1 MARLRITVPDELTL
15 EFTCANYTKVRA
27 RALAFVGAAEKLKAK
42 CRVDRANAQLDFSP
56 DDEGDGWEP
65 KPLDGDFEGFFFDN
79 AEYNVYAKLC
89 GSGRKKLVVKSRF
102 AVDEGY
108 KKFASFEGGRV
119 RSGTLNFENDVGKF
133 DFTLQYEAD
142 GGGVR
147 TLTFT
152 SEVLSQKL
160 DSRADWKTMI
170 DDVEKRYTML
180 AADYLRQT
188 YHSFDRKRLC
198 GDTPNLIWWN
208 LFAAEQEHLF
218 RGVKT
223 ILERPRKRLQG
234 VTEYRRADQLR
245 TLTHGQEN
253 AFMEFRRDPSHRY
266 RVEYD
271 TSSND
276 TPENRFVKH
285 ALKSIGRKYS
295 ELVELICRKN
305 QFGSR
310 LSESEKDRM
319 RGVEA
324 KFRKCLAHPFFK
336 GVGRFDGLKQ
346 LSLTL
351 QNAPGYATVM
361 RVYAILR
368 ASYMFYD
375 GMKRLETKSIADLY
389 EIWCFLKVEEIVKRS
404 CKNCYGEHFME
415 PEANHGELSGKFV
428 KLLGTGAKSQIVFKV
443 RDPSGREDIELARVV
458 YNPKVV
464 DSDVGGDNGLPDTI
478 YPTALTG
485 KKGQIPD
492 IVMQLRRDSMN
503 RDESL
508 RLTYLFDAKY
518 RVEDAEGEGDEITMR
533 PPQDAIDQM
542 HRYRDAIYYAKN
554 ADDTILDPAE
564 IKREVIGGYVLFP
577 GKCAGFLEK
586 PQGGNDDRPKYFRSI
601 DQVNI
606 GAIPLRPNNNNEY
619 GHLLKFIEKLLLESP
634 TLEAALDRINPQH
647 GEILDNSTQEGIGD
661 ELLCGTYVAD
671 EMAWVQKGYYDL
683 PKSTALSIGLGSLA
697 EAQNKRILVL
707 ISARGYLK
715 PIGSPYKIL
724 GCREISQEDISV
736 FRAENGYG
744 RVPSHAEGY
753 YQFVV
758 KPLVEGM
765 KDVRDRLKIVT
776 LEKDGVCK
784 GVVDAAAELGIV
796 CETAANLVS
805 AAPGCDGFVVF
816 DDSWVVPPSLRQVV
830 QSAQK
835 MMKSHQPNAMNVK
848 RKKTRKALVQWLR
861 ILLRQV
867 TPPRKYVLYIDGRDD
882 DQKLAALSKQLLL
895 DVLNVV

>member
-1 MARLRITVPDELTL
+1 MARLRITVPGELTL
-15 EFTCANYTKVRA
+15 EFTSANYAKVRA
-27 RALAFVGAAEKLKAK
+27 RALAFVGDVEKLKAK
-42 CRVDRANAQLDFSP
+42 CQVDRTNAVLEFSP
-56 DDEGDGWEP
+56 IDEGDGWEP

-79 AEYNVYAKLC
+79 AEYNVYAKLV
-89 GSGRKKLVVKSRF
+89 GSGLKKLGVKSRF
-102 AVDEGY
+102 AVDEGN

-119 RSGTLNFENDVGKF
+119 RSGTLNFENDIGKF

-142 GGGVR
+142 DGGAR

-152 SEVLSQKL
+152 GEVLSQKL

-170 DDVEKRYTML
+170 DDVEERYTML

-188 YHSFDRKRLC
+188 YHSFDRKRLS
-198 GDTPNLIWWN
+198 GDDTPNLIWWN
-208 LFAAEQEHLF
+208 LFAVEQERLF
-218 RGVKT
+218 KAVKT
-223 ILERPRKRLQG
+223 ILERPRKRLRG

-245 TLTHGQEN
+245 TLTPAQEN
-253 AFMEFRRDPSHRY
+253 AFLEFRRDSAHRY

-310 LSESEKDRM
+310 LSESEKERM

-324 KFRKCLAHPFFK
+324 KFRKILAHPFFK
-336 GVGRFDGLKQ
+336 GVCRFDGLKQ

-404 CKNCYGEHFME
+404 CELRFGDYFIV
-415 PEANHGELSGKFV
+415 PEANHGELNGKFV
-428 KLLGTGAKSQIVFKV
+428 KQLGTGAKSQVVFKV
-443 RDPSGREDIELARVV
+443 RDPSGREDVELARVV

-464 DSDVGGDNGLPDTI
+464 DSDAGGDNGLPDTI

-492 IVMQLRRDSMN
+492 IVMQLRRESMN
-503 RDESL
+503 RDESF

-518 RVEDAEGEGDEITMR
+518 RVEDAEGEGDDVTMR

-542 HRYRDAIYYAKN
+542 HRYRDAIYYAEN
-554 ADDTILDPAE
+554 ADDTILNPSE

-577 GKCAGFLEK
+577 GKCAGGIEK
-586 PQGGNDDRPKYFRSI
+586 PDRGADNRPKYFKSI

-606 GAIPLRPNNNNEY
+606 GAIPLRPNNGREY
-619 GHLLKFIEKLLLESP
+619 GHLLKFIERLLLESP

-647 GEILDNSTQEGIGD
+647 GEILDNSTQDGVAD
-661 ELLCGTYVAD
+661 AVLCGTYKSG
-671 EMAWVQKGYYDL
+671 QKEWIRKRGLYNL
-683 PKSTALSIGLGSLA
+683 PKDTAEKTGIYSKEDA
-697 EAQNKRILVL
+697 DRKRVLVL
-707 ISARGYLK
+707 LSARGYLEL
-715 PIGSPYKIL
+715 SRPYKIV
-724 GCREISQEDISV
+724 GCQEVIKDELWH
-736 FRAENGYG
+736 AHHYYKE
-744 RVPSHAEGY
+744 PSDPGGKGY
-753 YQFVV
+753 YLFSI
-758 KPLVEGM
+758 KPLIESM
-765 KDVRDRLKIVT
+765 EDVARRLKIVVVGT
-776 LEKDGVCK
+776 EGVSAGVKRSASEMGIEVEDIPDWRTAVRVADGV
-784 GVVDAAAELGIV
+784 
-796 CETAANLVS
+796 
-805 AAPGCDGFVVF
+805 VVF
-816 DDSWVVPPSLRQVV
+816 DRSRVVPSALKPIIDEAVKLR
-830 QSAQK
+830 
-835 MMKSHQPNAMNVK
+835 KSHQPLAMNMRVK
-848 RKKTRKALVQWLR
+848 KARKEMVRWLR
-861 ILLRQV
+861 ILLGQV
-867 TPPRKYVLYIDGRDD
+867 STRKYVLFVVGRED
-882 DQKLAALSKQLLL
+882 AALE
-895 DVLNVV
+895 NVAFDFFSGLAKEL

>member
-1 MARLRITVPDELTL
+1 MARLRITVPGELTL
-15 EFTCANYTKVRA
+15 EFTSANYAKVRA
-27 RALAFVGAAEKLKAK
+27 RALAFVGDVEKLKAK
-42 CRVDRANAQLDFSP
+42 CHVDRTNAVLEFSP

-65 KPLDGDFEGFFFDN
+65 KPLESDFEGFFFDN
-79 AEYNVYAKLC
+79 AEYNVYAKFIA
-89 GSGRKKLVVKSRF
+89 GSGLKRLGVKSRF
-102 AVDEGY
+102 AVDEGNA
-108 KKFASFEGGRV
+108 KFASFEGGRV

-142 GGGVR
+142 DGGVR

-170 DDVEKRYTML
+170 DDVEERYTML

-188 YHSFDRKRLC
+188 YHSFDRKRLS

-208 LFAAEQEHLF
+208 LFTAEQERLF
-218 RGVKT
+218 KAVKT
-223 ILERPRKRLQG
+223 ILERPRKRLRA

-245 TLTHGQEN
+245 TLTPAQEN
-253 AFMEFRRDPSHRY
+253 AFMEFRRDSAHRY

-310 LSESEKDRM
+310 LSESEKERM

-324 KFRKCLAHPFFK
+324 KFRKILAHPFFK
-336 GVGRFDGLKQ
+336 GVCRFDGLKQ

-404 CKNCYGEHFME
+404 CELRFGDYFIV
-415 PEANHGELSGKFV
+415 PEANHGELSGRFV
-428 KLLGTGAKSQIVFKV
+428 KQLGTGARSQVVFKV
-443 RDPSGREDIELARVV
+443 RDPSGREDVELARVV

-464 DSDVGGDNGLPDTI
+464 DSNAGGDNGLPDTI

-503 RDESL
+503 RDESF

-518 RVEDAEGEGDEITMR
+518 RVEDAAGDGDDVTMR

-542 HRYRDAIYYAKN
+542 HRYRDAIYYAEN
-554 ADDTILDPAE
+554 ADDTILNPSE

-577 GKCAGFLEK
+577 GKCAGGIEK
-586 PQGGNDDRPKYFRSI
+586 PDRGEDNRPKYFKSI

-606 GAIPLRPNNNNEY
+606 GAIPLRPNNNREY
-619 GHLLKFIEKLLLESP
+619 GHLLKFIERLLLESP

-647 GEILDNSTQEGIGD
+647 GEILDNSTQEGLGE
-661 ELLCGTYVAD
+661 ELLCGTYRSG
-671 EMAWVQKGYYDL
+671 ELEGWIQKGYYSL
-683 PKSTALSIGLGSLA
+683 PKA
-697 EAQNKRILVL
+697 EALKVGVSSLDDARAKRVLALLRYTNKLQ
-707 ISARGYLK
+707 K
-715 PIGSPYKIL
+715 PYKIV
-724 GCREISQEDISV
+724 GCREMSRDELWELRQQV
-736 FRAENGYG
+736 GYG
-744 RVPSHAEGY
+744 KEPTHAEGY
-753 YQFVV
+753 YLFAVRPLIEPMKGV
-758 KPLVEGM
+758 K
-765 KDVRDRLKIVT
+765 DRLKIIT
-776 LEKDGVCK
+776 LGKAGVCK
-784 GVVDAAAELGIV
+784 GVMDAADEIGV
-796 CETAANLVS
+796 ECEVVSSIS
-805 AAPGCDGFVVF
+805 AAVPFCDGFVVF
-816 DDSWVVPPSLRQVV
+816 NDNGVVPSGLRPVI
-830 QSAQK
+830 QSALQVR
-835 MMKSHQPNAMNVK
+835 KSHQPNAMNV
-848 RKKTRKALVQWLR
+848 RLKKTRQVLVRWLR
-861 ILLRQV
+861 ILISQV
-867 TPPRKYVLYIDGRDD
+867 MPPRKYVLYIDGRDD
-882 DQKLAALSKQLLL
+882 DPTLEGLSKKLLL